1 VSIVSV
7 PMTVKRKRV
16 ARGIVVN
23 FERLS
28 ELLRS
33 RALSRRGGAARIA
46 GTTRAT
52 PESDERS
59 SEIAEAQPLHGPALT
74 RLELVTTRRFARPG
88 LSKILALPSSCRTAA
103 GKSSPTFIMKK
114 SRVGGRAAK
123 IGLKRP

>member
-1 VSIVSV
+1 
-7 PMTVKRKRV
+7 MTVKRKRV
-16 ARGIVVN
+16 ARRIVVN

-74 RLELVTTRRFARPG
+74 RLELVTTRRFAPPWSFEDIGAAFVVQDSSGQKLAYIYYEEEPG
-88 LSKILALPSSCRTAA
+88 RRS
-103 GKSSPTFIMKK
+103 
-114 SRVGGRAAK
+114 AAK